1 VNETKAERMNLTLA
15 SSLESIARIEA
26 LAEKLAAEA
35 GLDEDGCFSVTMAV
49 HEAVVNAVLHGNAL
63 DPAKKIAVGFENT
76 GDSLAIT
83 IADAGQGFDPD
94 SLPDPLT
101 AENILRGCGRGIF
114 LMRSYMDEVRFR
126 QLELGTEV
134 ILIKHLTSADK
145 EN

>member
-15 SSLESIARIEA
+15 SSLESIAQVEA

-35 GLDEDGCFSVTMAV
+35 SLDEDGCFNVTMAV

-63 DPAKKIAVGFENT
+63 DPTKKIAVDFENT
-76 GDSLAIT
+76 GDSLVIT
-83 IADAGQGFDPD
+83 IADEGHGFDPN

-126 QLELGTEV
+126 QLDSGTEV
-134 ILIKHLTSADK
+134 TLVKHLTPADK
-145 EN
+145 EL